1 MSIRIAAL
9 VLLVAVAGYLWV
21 ASAYPFGSPG
31 APGPGFLP
39 ISVGTAFALAAL
51 YMLILPGT
59 VPSNVL
65 PPERAGTVRII
76 ATILLLGVA
85 IALLN
90 WLGFLVVATLMMLGL
105 LLVLDRRPIRD
116 VILAPTAA
124 VTVYVIFKV
133 WLRVPLPPGVLS
145 F

>member
-1 MSIRIAAL
+1 MSIRITAL
-9 VLLVAVAGYLWV
+9 VLLVVVAGFLWE
-21 ASAYPFGSPG
+21 ASRYPFGSPG

-39 ISVGTAFALAAL
+39 ITVGAGFALAAL
-51 YMLILPGT
+51 YMLIFPGSL
-59 VPSNVL
+59 PSNVL
-65 PPERAGTVRII
+65 PPERAGTVRIVT
-76 ATILLLGVA
+76 TIVLLGLA

-116 VILAPTAA
+116 VILAPGAA
-124 VTVYVIFKV
+124 VLVYVIFKV